1 MSTPLT
7 GPASASPTDQ
17 RQALLES
24 LPRAG
29 GHGAQTSDT
38 IPRVPRDR
46 PLPLSS
52 AQQRIW
58 LVESLRPG
66 TTEYM
71 APVGWELRG
80 PLDVA
85 ALRAALAQVVARH
98 EVLRTRYL
106 TVGDEVRQLVLSSD
120 ELDFET
126 VDLGELP
133 ADARA
138 ARLDELVE
146 HQARTPFD
154 LGSRGP
160 LRVRLVRFTAE
171 HHALVLMVHH
181 IAFDR
186 CSIGVLASEL
196 GALYPAFAEGRADPL
211 PELPVQYADFAAWQH
226 EAHSG
231 PALSGQLQY
240 WRDKLA
246 GSTALELATDRPRP
260 ASFDPAGATLPFTV
274 PAGIAEP
281 LIAWGRSR
289 GATPFMVLLAAFQLL
304 LSQHAGR
311 TDITV
316 GTQVTGRDRAEV
328 RDLLGSFVN
337 ILVLRTDLSGE
348 PAFED
353 VVDRVRETTL
363 GAYAHQDVPF
373 ERLVDELTPARD
385 LSRNPLCQT
394 MFSLHDQDTTAEFSG
409 AGVRATA
416 LTPPWHS
423 AKFDLMLHLTQQ
435 SDGSLS
441 GVVEYATALF
451 ERESMAV
458 LAEHFTTLLGVVAR
472 DTKAV
477 VTGTSLLSQRERGL
491 LEGWNETSVVY
502 PQGEVLHA
510 LIERQAARTPA
521 AVAVRFEEQHLRYH
535 ELDAR
540 AEQLARR
547 LRTAGV
553 GPETV
558 VGVCLHRGLEL
569 PVALLAVLKAGG
581 AYLPL
586 DPDYPAQRLGYMLDD
601 SAVPVVLSTAGLASA
616 LPPHRAQVVL
626 VDEETATAE
635 TPAEAGATTRV
646 DPLHPAYVIY
656 TSGSTGR
663 PKAVVTPHEGIVNRL
678 RWMQDTYGL
687 TGTDRVLH
695 KTPYSFDVSVW
706 ELFWPLTTGATLV
719 VARPDGHRD
728 PEYLARTIS
737 RHEITALHFV
747 PSVLREFLTALPTGT
762 PLEPLRLVLCS
773 GEALPDDLATAFHRH
788 PATGRIQLHNLY
800 GPTEASIDVTATA
813 CPPGEQVTIGTPV
826 ANTRVHVLDRD
837 FAPQPLNVPGQL
849 ALAGVQLARGYLG
862 RPALTAERFVPD
874 PDPRHPGRRLYLTGD
889 LARRN
894 PDGTLTYLGRSDH
907 QVQLHGHRIE
917 LGELETA
924 LREHPLV
931 ADAAASVQGDPGQER
946 LTAHLVPADP
956 DAAPDPADLRAW
968 MRRLLP
974 DHMVPSAWAT
984 LARLPLTSNGKLDR
998 RRLPLIEPDSGAQ
1011 EFVEPRG
1018 EGERTV
1024 ASAWREVLGVE
1035 RVGAH
1040 DHFFDLGG
1048 HSLLA
1053 SRIALRLRGTT
1064 GREVPVRALFDHST
1078 VAELAAALPGYPEL
1092 SATVALP
1099 LPGTRR
1105 LRR

>member
-7 GPASASPTDQ
+7 GPAAASPAVR

-24 LPRAG
+24 LLRAG
-29 GHGAQTSDT
+29 GRGARASDA

-66 TTEYM
+66 TTEYVV
-71 APVGWELRG
+71 PVGWELRG

-85 ALRAALAQVVARH
+85 ALRAALARVVERH
-98 EVLRTRYL
+98 EVLRTRYPA
-106 TVGDEVRQLVLSSD
+106 VGDVVSQLVLPSE
-120 ELDFET
+120 ELDFEV

-133 ADARA
+133 SDARTT
-138 ARLDELVE
+138 RLDELVE
-146 HQARTPFD
+146 RQARTPFD
-154 LGSRGP
+154 LGGRGP

-181 IAFDR
+181 IAFDGW
-186 CSIGVLASEL
+186 SIGVLAAEL
-196 GALYPAFAEGRADPL
+196 GALYSAFADGRSDPL
-211 PELPVQYADFAAWQH
+211 PELPVQYADFAAWQR
-226 EAHSG
+226 EAHSDT
-231 PALSGQLQY
+231 ALRGQLDY
-240 WRDKLA
+240 WREKLA

-260 ASFDPAGATLPFTV
+260 AAFDPAGATLPFTV
-274 PAGIAEP
+274 PAEIAEP

-311 TDITV
+311 TDVTV
-316 GTQVTGRDRAEV
+316 GTPVAGRNRVEV
-328 RDLLGSFVN
+328 RDLLGFFVN
-337 ILVLRTDLSGE
+337 TLVLRTDLSGE
-348 PAFED
+348 PTFEEA
-353 VVDRVRETTL
+353 VGRVRETAL
-363 GAYAHQDVPF
+363 EAYAHQDVPF
-373 ERLVDELTPARD
+373 ERLVDELAPARD
-385 LSRNPLCQT
+385 LSRNPLFQT
-394 MFSLHDQDTTAEFSG
+394 MFSLHDSDTAAEFSG

-416 LTPPWHS
+416 LTTPWHS
-423 AKFDLMLHLTQQ
+423 AKFDLMLQLTQRA
-435 SDGSLS
+435 DGSLS

-458 LAEHFTTLLGVVAR
+458 LAEHFTTLLGVAAR
-472 DTKAV
+472 DPKAV

-491 LEGWNETSVVY
+491 LEGWNETSVAY

-510 LIERQAARTPA
+510 LVERQAARTPA
-521 AVAVRFEEQHLRYH
+521 AVAVRFEEQKLEYR

-547 LRTAGV
+547 LRAAGV

-558 VGVCLHRGLEL
+558 VAVCLHRGLEL

-586 DPDYPAQRLGYMLDD
+586 DPGYPAQRLGYMLDD
-601 SAVPVVLSTAGLASA
+601 SAAPVVLSTAELAA
-616 LPPHRAQVVL
+616 TLPPHRAQVLL
-626 VDEETATAE
+626 VDEEAA
-635 TPAEAGATTRV
+635 PAEIPAGTGATTRV

-687 TGTDRVLH
+687 TGTDHVLH

-728 PEYLARTIS
+728 PEYLARTVS
-737 RHEITALHFV
+737 RHRITALHFV
-747 PSVLREFLTALPTGT
+747 PAMLRVFLTALHPDA
-762 PLEPLRLVLCS
+762 PLESLRLVLCS
-773 GEALPDDLATAFHRH
+773 GEALPDDLAAAFHRH
-788 PATGRIQLHNLY
+788 PATGRVRLHNLY

-813 CPPGEQVTIGTPV
+813 CPPGEHVTIGTPV

-837 FAPQPLNVPGQL
+837 LAPQPLNVPGQL

-894 PDGTLTYLGRSDH
+894 PDGTVTYLGRSDH
-907 QVQLHGHRIE
+907 QVKLHGHRIE
-917 LGELETA
+917 LGEVEVA

-931 ADAAASVQGDPGQER
+931 VDAAAAVQGDPGQER

-956 DAAPDPADLRAW
+956 DAVPDPADLRTW

-974 DHMVPSAWAT
+974 EHMVPSAWAT
-984 LARLPLTSNGKLDR
+984 LARLPLTPNGKLDR
-998 RRLPLIEPDSGAQ
+998 RLLPLVEPDGGASG
-1011 EFVEPRG
+1011 FVEPRS
-1018 EGERTV
+1018 EGERAV
-1024 ASAWREVLGVE
+1024 ANAWREVLEVE

-1040 DHFFDLGG
+1040 DDFFALGG

-1053 SRIALRLRGTT
+1053 GRITLRLRGTT

-1092 SATVALP
+1092 SAPVTLP

>member
-7 GPASASPTDQ
+7 GPAAASPAVR

-24 LPRAG
+24 LLRAG
-29 GHGAQTSDT
+29 GRGARASDA

-66 TTEYM
+66 TTEYVV
-71 APVGWELRG
+71 PVGWELRG

-85 ALRAALAQVVARH
+85 ALRAALVRVVERH
-98 EVLRTRYL
+98 EVLRTRYPA
-106 TVGDEVRQLVLSSD
+106 VGDVVSQLVLPSE
-120 ELDFET
+120 ELDFEV

-133 ADARA
+133 SDARTT
-138 ARLDELVE
+138 RLDEVVE
-146 HQARTPFD
+146 RQARTPFD
-154 LGSRGP
+154 LGGRGP

-181 IAFDR
+181 IAFDGW
-186 CSIGVLASEL
+186 SIGVLAAEL
-196 GALYPAFAEGRADPL
+196 GALYSAFADGRPDPL
-211 PELPVQYADFAAWQH
+211 PELPVQYADFAAWQR

-231 PALSGQLQY
+231 TALRGQLDY
-240 WRDKLA
+240 WREKLA

-260 ASFDPAGATLPFTV
+260 VAFDPAGATLPFTV
-274 PAGIAEP
+274 PAEIAEP

-311 TDITV
+311 TDVTV
-316 GTQVTGRDRAEV
+316 GTPVAGRNRVEV
-328 RDLLGSFVN
+328 RDLLGFFVN
-337 ILVLRTDLSGE
+337 TLVLRTDLSGE
-348 PAFED
+348 PTFEEA
-353 VVDRVRETTL
+353 VGRVRETAL
-363 GAYAHQDVPF
+363 EAYAHQDVPF
-373 ERLVDELTPARD
+373 ERLVDELAPARD
-385 LSRNPLCQT
+385 LSRNPLFQT
-394 MFSLHDQDTTAEFSG
+394 MFSLHDSDTAAEFSG

-416 LTPPWHS
+416 LTTPWHS
-423 AKFDLMLHLTQQ
+423 AKFDLMLQLTQRA
-435 SDGSLS
+435 DGSLS

-458 LAEHFTTLLGVVAR
+458 LAEHFTTLLGVAAR
-472 DTKAV
+472 DPKAV

-491 LEGWNETSVVY
+491 LEGWNETSVAY

-510 LIERQAARTPA
+510 LVERQAARTPA
-521 AVAVRFEEQHLRYH
+521 AVAVRFEEQKLEYR

-547 LRTAGV
+547 LRAAGV
-553 GPETV
+553 GPESV
-558 VGVCLHRGLEL
+558 VAVCLHRGLEL

-586 DPDYPAQRLGYMLDD
+586 DPGYPAQRLGYMLDD
-601 SAVPVVLSTAGLASA
+601 SAAPVVLSTAELAA
-616 LPPHRAQVVL
+616 TLPPHRAQVLL
-626 VDEETATAE
+626 VDEEAA
-635 TPAEAGATTRV
+635 PAEIPAGTGATTRV

-687 TGTDRVLH
+687 TGTDHVLH

-728 PEYLARTIS
+728 PEYLARTVS
-737 RHEITALHFV
+737 RHRITALHFV
-747 PSVLREFLTALPTGT
+747 PAMLRVFLTALHPDA
-762 PLEPLRLVLCS
+762 PLESLRLVLCS
-773 GEALPDDLATAFHRH
+773 GEALPDDLAAAFHRH
-788 PATGRIQLHNLY
+788 PATGRVRLHNLY

-813 CPPGEQVTIGTPV
+813 CPPGEHVTIGTPV

-837 FAPQPLNVPGQL
+837 LAPQPLNVPGQL

-894 PDGTLTYLGRSDH
+894 PDGTVTYLGRSDH
-907 QVQLHGHRIE
+907 QVKLHGHRIE
-917 LGELETA
+917 LGEVEVA

-931 ADAAASVQGDPGQER
+931 VDAAAAVQGDPGQER

-956 DAAPDPADLRAW
+956 DAVPDPADLRTW

-974 DHMVPSAWAT
+974 EHMVPSAWAT
-984 LARLPLTSNGKLDR
+984 LARLPLTPNGKLDR
-998 RRLPLIEPDSGAQ
+998 RLLPLVEPDGGAS
-1011 EFVEPRG
+1011 EFVEPRS
-1018 EGERTV
+1018 EGERAV
-1024 ASAWREVLGVE
+1024 ANAWREVLEVE

-1040 DHFFDLGG
+1040 DDFFALGG

-1053 SRIALRLRGTT
+1053 GRITLRLRGTT

-1092 SATVALP
+1092 SAPVTLP